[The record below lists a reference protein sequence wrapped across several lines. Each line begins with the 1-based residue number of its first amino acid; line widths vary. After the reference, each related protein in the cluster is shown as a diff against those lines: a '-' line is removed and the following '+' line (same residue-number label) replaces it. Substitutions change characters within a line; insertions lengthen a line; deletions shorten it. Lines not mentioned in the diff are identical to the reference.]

1 MALTSKR
8 YVVVEGP
15 IGAGKTTLCRLLC
28 RKWGAKPVLEEVE
41 ENPFLPAFYR
51 NRRAH
56 AFQTQVF
63 FLLSRFRQQQKVAQL
78 DLFSDR
84 VVSDY
89 MFAKDRIFASIN
101 LEEAEFALYL
111 KLADLLE
118 PRLARPD
125 LVIYLQASADVLM
138 GRIAKRGRYYERD
151 ISRAYLTQLIEAY
164 NEYFFRLR
172 EQNALIVNANET
184 DLTREGEDLD
194 HLLEAVEKHSGGTTT
209 YVSRLRDE

>member
-1 MALTSKR
+1 
-8 YVVVEGP
+8 
-15 IGAGKTTLCRLLC
+15 
-28 RKWGAKPVLEEVE
+28 
-41 ENPFLPAFYR
+41 
-51 NRRAH
+51 
-56 AFQTQVF
+56 VF
-63 FLLSRFRQQQKVAQL
+63 FLLSRFRQQQKVSQL

-89 MFAKDRIFASIN
+89 MFAKDRIFASVN
-101 LEEAEFALYL
+101 LEEAEFSLYL

-125 LVIYLQASADVLM
+125 LVVYLQASADVLM

-194 HLLEAVEKHSGGTTT
+194 HLLEAVEKHTGGTTT